1 MDCQNA
7 QSVLLDPQDP
17 SVDRSALLEAVSHAL
32 TCDAC
37 REFAGELRKIE
48 SILRLPGDEAIQ
60 QPRGGYEA
68 FAMRL
73 TPTAPATHR
82 GPMRW
87 VAAAA
92 VVALVSGAYLLGTR
106 QNPSTRETFTEITP
120 GPRIAK
126 PDPFAFT
133 PAQVQQS
140 SQAFAEVAEAFDQK
154 ATWVWTGDRA
164 ADVGVAQTPVD
175 ASKPVLLL
183 KLILR
188 SNGQVLSSGDLA
200 IVSGQDAS
208 LSLPIANGKKVRY
221 SISTRSN
228 QPDHVGIAVE
238 LLEGNGSAKPL
249 AALST
254 RVNAVVGQPVRA
266 GEMTTTSGEYEVIAS
281 FARADAKGGL

>member
-1 MDCQNA
+1 MDCQHA

-17 SVDRSALLEAVSHAL
+17 SLDRTALLEAVSHVL

-48 SILRLPGDEAIQ
+48 SILRLPAEEAVP

-68 FAMRL
+68 FAIRL
-73 TPTAPATHR
+73 APTSPSSFR
-82 GPMRW
+82 SPMRW
-87 VAAAA
+87 FAAAA
-92 VVALVSGAYLLGTR
+92 VVALVAGAYLLGTR
-106 QNPSTRETFTEITP
+106 QTP
-120 GPRIAK
+120 PTQVVTTVPGNK
-126 PDPFAFT
+126 GSDQFAFT
-133 PAQVQQS
+133 PAQVQQQS
-140 SQAFAEVAEAFDQK
+140 KAFAEVTEAFDRK

-164 ADVGVAQTPVD
+164 ADVGVAQTPLD
-175 ASKPVLLL
+175 ADKPVVLL
-183 KLILR
+183 KLVLR
-188 SNGQVLSSGDLA
+188 SGGQVLSSGDLA

-208 LSLPIANGKKVRY
+208 LSLPLANGKKVRY
-221 SISTRSN
+221 AISTRTN

-254 RVNAVVGQPVRA
+254 RVQAVVGQPVRA

-281 FARADAKGGL
+281 FARAETAKGGL

>member
-17 SVDRSALLEAVSHAL
+17 SVDRTALLEAVSHAL

-37 REFAGELRKIE
+37 REFASELRKIE
-48 SILRLPGDEAIQ
+48 SILRMPADEAIP

-73 TPTAPATHR
+73 TSSQPTTFR

-106 QNPSTRETFTEITP
+106 QNPPPTRVVNTVS
-120 GPRIAK
+120 GNK
-126 PDPFAFT
+126 NPDQFAYT
-133 PAQVQQS
+133 PAQVQQQS
-140 SQAFAEVAEAFDQK
+140 KAFAEVTEAFDRR

-164 ADVGVAQTPVD
+164 ADVGVGQTPVD

-183 KLILR
+183 KLVLR

-208 LSLPIANGKKVRY
+208 LALPLANGKKVRY
-221 SISTRSN
+221 AISTRSN
-228 QPDHVGIAVE
+228 QPDHVGITVE

-281 FARADAKGGL
+281 FARADNAKGGL